1 MKASSCEAS
10 PGGCGRE
17 QGAVWWLRGLL
28 LGHRLVDHAHDVG
41 LLHDQE
47 ILAVDLDLGAGP
59 LAEQHAVADLD
70 VDRNELAGFVA
81 ATRANSDD
89 FALGRLLLGGVG
101 NDDASGRLRLGVDA
115 LDDDAVVKR
124 TKLHGILH
132 KQLIRQ
138 VSEGWAKSPDT
149 FWIARG
155 SRPSDEGREAFSTL
169 DRECQQKNRAL
180 CY

>member
-1 MKASSCEAS
+1 MKASSCEAA

-47 ILAVDLDLGAGP
+47 ILAVDLDLGARP

-115 LDDDAVVKR
+115 LDDYAVVKR

-132 KQLIRQ
+132 KFLVRLIFL
-138 VSEGWAKSPDT
+138 SEGRRQESPRLPSRT
-149 FWIARG
+149 ALMRPMPSIKRG
-155 SRPSDEGREAFSTL
+155 DGSFLALIEA
-169 DRECQQKNRAL
+169 DC
-180 CY
+180 